1 MEELRLD
8 EDYMQNELNLERLN
22 GYLSKIGSKTMEQ
35 KVKRLMKVYEL

>member
-22 GYLSKIGSKTMEQ
+22 GYLSKVESKTLEQ